1 MSFVR
6 AAVFGRLKPAMLAE
20 VRAVAGALRRAV
32 AATGGEAQSELRTQ
46 ARSAGFK
53 DGGRSIANAW
63 RLNLFPAGGV
73 APTTFKPA
81 ALVWSRM
88 PTVVDAFDRG
98 ASIVARGRKYL
109 AFPTGYNAVG
119 GRRGASRRGGLRV
132 TPAQMMQAGRRGEAF
147 VLPSKSRPGT
157 ALWCLR
163 VAAATGTSRRTRNRL
178 RLFVGG
184 GTEVLTGHR
193 KGQAQRRQDILA
205 QGFVPMFLLMRRVSL
220 RRRLDV
226 ASVRSRVPGWFARN
240 AVAELRGIKP

>member
-6 AAVFGRLKPAMLAE
+6 AAVFGRLKPAMQAE
-20 VRAVAGALRRAV
+20 VRAVAGGLRRAV
-32 AATGGEAQSELRTQ
+32 AATGREVQSELRAQ

-53 DGGRSIANAW
+53 DAGRSIANAW
-63 RLNLFPAGGV
+63 RLNLYPAGGV

-98 ASIVARGRKYL
+98 ALIVARGRKYL
-109 AFPTGYNAVG
+109 AFPTGYNSIG
-119 GRRGASRRGGLRV
+119 GRRGASRRGGLRI

-178 RLFVGG
+178 RLFVGS

-193 KGQAQRRQDILA
+193 KGQAQRRQDVLA
-205 QGFVPMFLLMRRVSL
+205 QGFVPMFLLMRRASL
-220 RRRLDV
+220 RRRLEV
-226 ASVRSRVPGWFARN
+226 ANVRSRVPGWFARN
-240 AVAELRGIKP
+240 AVAELRGIKS

>member
-1 MSFVR
+1 MFVR
-6 AAVFGRLKPAMLAE
+6 AAVFGRLKPAMQAE

-32 AATGGEAQSELRTQ
+32 TTTGAEVQIELRTQ

-63 RLNLFPAGGV
+63 RLNLYPAGGV

-81 ALVWSRM
+81 ALIWSRM

-98 ASIVARGRKYL
+98 AQIVARGRKYL
-109 AFPTGYNAVG
+109 AFPTGNNAIG
-119 GRRGASRRGGLRV
+119 GRRAGRRGGLRI
-132 TPAQMMQAGRRGEAF
+132 TPAQMIQAGRRGEAF

-178 RLFVGG
+178 RLFVCG

-193 KGQAQRRQDILA
+193 KGQAQRRQDALA

-220 RRRLDV
+220 RKRLDV
-226 ASVRSRVPGWFARN
+226 AGVRARVPGWFARN
-240 AVAELRGIKP
+240 AIAELRGIQS

>member
-1 MSFVR
+1 MFVR
-6 AAVFGRLKPAMLAE
+6 AAVFGRLKPAMQAE

-32 AATGGEAQSELRTQ
+32 TTTGAEVQIELRTQ

-63 RLNLFPAGGV
+63 RLNLYPAGGV

-88 PTVVDAFDRG
+88 PTVVTAFDRG
-98 ASIVARGRKYL
+98 ATIVARGRTYM
-109 AFPTGYNAVG
+109 AVPTGYNAIG
-119 GRRGASRRGGLRV
+119 GRRAGRRGGVRV

-147 VLPSKSRPGT
+147 VLPSKSRPGVS
-157 ALWCLR
+157 LWCLR

-178 RLFVGG
+178 RLFVGS

-193 KGQAQRRQDILA
+193 KGQAQRRQDVQA
-205 QGFVPMFLLMRRVSL
+205 QGFVPMFLLLKRVTL
-220 RRRLDV
+220 RKRLDV
-226 ASVRSRVPGWFARN
+226 AGVRSRVPGWFARN
-240 AVAELRGIKP
+240 AIAELRGVKA

>member
-6 AAVFGRLKPAMLAE
+6 AAVFGRLREAMQAE
-20 VRAVAGALRRAV
+20 MRAVAGGLRRAV
-32 AATGGEAQSELRTQ
+32 TATGREVQSELRAQ
-46 ARSAGFK
+46 AHSAGFK

-63 RLNLFPAGGV
+63 RLNLYPAGGV

-88 PTVVDAFDRG
+88 PTVVTAFDRG
-98 ASIVARGRKYL
+98 AQIIARGRKYL
-109 AFPTGYNAVG
+109 AFPTGYNSIG
-119 GRRGASRRGGLRV
+119 GRRAGRRGGRRI

-178 RLFVGG
+178 RLFVGS

-193 KGQAQRRQDILA
+193 KGQVQRRQDVLA
-205 QGFVPMFLLMRRVSL
+205 QGFVPMFLLLKRVTL
-220 RRRLDV
+220 RKRLDV
-226 ASVRSRVPGWFARN
+226 AGVRSRVPGWFARN
-240 AVAELRGIKP
+240 VIAELRGVKS

>member
-1 MSFVR
+1 MFVR
-6 AAVFGRLKPAMLAE
+6 AAVFGRLKPAMQAE

-32 AATGGEAQSELRTQ
+32 VTTGGEVQSELRAQ

-63 RLNLFPAGGV
+63 RLNLYPAGGV

-109 AFPTGYNAVG
+109 AFPTGYNSIG
-119 GRRGASRRGGLRV
+119 GRRGVSRRGGLRI
-132 TPAQMMQAGRRGEAF
+132 TPAQMIQAGRRGEAF

-178 RLFVGG
+178 RLFVGSG
-184 GTEVLTGHR
+184 SEVLTGHR
-193 KGQAQRRQDILA
+193 KGQAQRRQDVLA
-205 QGFVPMFLLMRRVSL
+205 QGFVPMFFLMRRVSL

-226 ASVRSRVPGWFARN
+226 AGVRSRVPGWFARN
-240 AVAELRGIKP
+240 AVAELRGIQS

>member
-1 MSFVR
+1 MR
-6 AAVFGRLKPAMLAE
+6 AAVFGRLKPAMQAE

-32 AATGGEAQSELRTQ
+32 VTTGGEVQSELRAQ

-63 RLNLFPAGGV
+63 RLNLYPAGGV

-88 PTVVDAFDRG
+88 PKVVDVFDRG
-98 ASIVARGRKYL
+98 AQIVARGRKYL
-109 AFPTGYNAVG
+109 AFPTGYNAIG

-163 VAAATGTSRRTRNRL
+163 VAAATGQ
-178 RLFVGG
+178 
-184 GTEVLTGHR
+184 
-193 KGQAQRRQDILA
+193 K
-205 QGFVPMFLLMRRVSL
+205 
-220 RRRLDV
+220 
-226 ASVRSRVPGWFARN
+226 
-240 AVAELRGIKP
+240 